1 VRQYSLDIVQGLRT
15 FVLLLLTISVLTGC
29 QPAEEVLTPEEHFEQ
44 ALLAIEQNDNPEV
57 AVHLVALQQATGFE
71 PHVHLLAGALGTRV
85 GSSNPDALDHAMN
98 ELMLAREHD
107 DTRVPALVLIGKKLR
122 DVQQID
128 QAIATLDQALLI
140 NPSYVPAHKWLAA
153 IYYDLGAMQNA
164 HNHLQ
169 KIADLDPYNTP
180 SPFTMGIINQ
190 DYRRFD
196 LAEKNYEECL
206 SRLELLT
213 KTPNKLHLPRVDYQ
227 QVLVRLAQARM
238 QLLEYDK
245 ALKTLDGALESRM
258 VLSLQAT
265 CLRSIDRVDEAREHL
280 DRAIQMFIDNGQRSG
295 DEETVYQ
302 EARRLKGTMLIEEK
316 QYPEARGILEPLCS
330 EYPFDAKSLYKL
342 IQVYRGL
349 GMNKEATDKMKVY
362 EPLRA
367 KRQRFSDLHLEA
379 IAQPKNANTRYE
391 LGNLALELGEFQL
404 AFNWFKAALFI
415 DPQHEKTV
423 TAMNKLYGVPS
434 EQPPAS
440 KEPASKEPASK
451 EPASKEPAS
460 KEPASKE
467 PASKE
472 PAVKASTPA
481 TKKPAAEAPKS

>member
-1 VRQYSLDIVQGLRT
+1 MRQYSLDIVPGLRA
-15 FVLLLLTISVLTGC
+15 FVLVLLTISVLTGC
-29 QPAEEVLTPEEHFEQ
+29 QPAEEVLTPEEHFSQ

-57 AVHLVALQQATGFE
+57 AVHLVALQQAPGFE

-122 DVQQID
+122 DIQQVDSAITTLNQALQID
-128 QAIATLDQALLI
+128 
-140 NPSYVPAHKWLAA
+140 PSYVPAHKWLAA
-153 IYYDLGAMQNA
+153 IYYDLGAMQDA
-164 HNHLQ
+164 HNHLK

-196 LAEKNYEECL
+196 LAEKNYEDCL

-213 KTPNKLHLPRVDYQ
+213 RTPNKLHLPRVDYQ
-227 QVLVRLAQARM
+227 EVLVRLAQARM

-245 ALKTLDGALESRM
+245 ALKTLDQALESRM
-258 VLSLQAT
+258 VLSLEAT
-265 CLRSIDRVDEAREHL
+265 CLRSLDRVDESREHL
-280 DRAIQMFIDNGQRSG
+280 DRAIRMFVENGQLSG

-349 GMNKEATDKMKVY
+349 GMDKEATAKMKVY

-379 IAQPKNANTRYE
+379 IAQPNNANTRYE

-404 AFNWFKAALFI
+404 AFNWFKAALYI

-434 EQPPAS
+434 DQPPAS
-440 KEPASKEPASK
+440 GETQEPAAKEPAAKEPAAK
-451 EPASKEPAS
+451 EPAAKEPA
-460 KEPASKE
+460 P
-467 PASKE
+467 
-472 PAVKASTPA
+472 T
-481 TKKPAAEAPKS
+481 TKKPAGDASKP

>member
-1 VRQYSLDIVQGLRT
+1 MRQYSLDIVQGLRT

-440 KEPASKEPASK
+440 KEPASKEPA
-451 EPASKEPAS
+451 
-460 KEPASKE
+460 
-467 PASKE
+467 
-472 PAVKASTPA
+472 VKASTPA

>member
-1 VRQYSLDIVQGLRT
+1 MRQYSLDIVQGLQT

-57 AVHLVALQQATGFE
+57 AVHLVALQQAPGFE

-85 GSSNPDALDHAMN
+85 GSSNPDALNHAME

-128 QAIATLDQALLI
+128 PAIATLDQALLI

-227 QVLVRLAQARM
+227 QVLVRLAQTRM

-265 CLRSIDRVDEAREHL
+265 CLRSIDRVDEAREYL
-280 DRAIQMFIDNGQRSG
+280 DRAIQMFIDNGERRE

-379 IAQPKNANTRYE
+379 VAQPKNADTRYE

-423 TAMNKLYGVPS
+423 TAMNKLYGVPG

-440 KEPASKEPASK
+440 NETQLPAVKEPAVKEPAVK
-451 EPASKEPAS
+451 EPAV
-460 KEPASKE
+460 
-467 PASKE
+467 KE

-481 TKKPAAEAPKS
+481 TKKPATEAPKS